1 MYMCGWV
8 HAWEL
13 ACVCGVGVGGGAGCV
28 WQHECEGV
36 CFPLGVVVCLHLRS
50 SLFPNRVTEEK
61 DNPLTL

>member
-1 MYMCGWV
+1 M
-8 HAWEL
+8 
-13 ACVCGVGVGGGAGCV
+13 CGVGVGGGAGCV